1 MSTMSTPYQNI
12 NSLKAE
18 KAAVS
23 SKAESLLD
31 TAIKANRGLNKAEQ
45 EHYNGYIEV
54 LKSINNKIDLHTEN
68 AIFGS
73 SDTQGV
79 VVAPY
84 GRVAPDSQSASPRSS
99 GFSGRIR
106 AAIASA
112 PSDVREE
119 IQAFESYIKGD
130 IRMAANLTPAADGA
144 VIIPSFVVDAVER
157 AYTDFRPVETV
168 ARIWGTDTGADVT
181 FPVLSDTESA
191 VQLNAAAAT
200 GADDT
205 VSGDTPPTA
214 LTGPTLKAYKVSSK
228 PNFIPR
234 ETATDSSVDIVGEI
248 ILAQYARI
256 ARFENLKYTRGTG
269 TNEAEGFL
277 TNATKYVTGAVSLD
291 LDIALD
297 LAYNIPSLYRAGGVY
312 MMTDTTAK
320 YLRKLKT
327 GLSGD
332 KRQLW
337 ADADATKGT
346 PATLHGYPV
355 VINNDMDDVS
365 ADGTFAAKNPLVFG
379 NFSKFVIRK
388 AEQGRAFLRRYEV
401 PAKDGVAVITFSR
414 SDSKLIVPAA
424 ISKVAVS

>member
-1 MSTMSTPYQNI
+1 MSTIATISNI
-12 NSLKAE
+12 RAEIKKHRDAAE
-18 KAAVS
+18 KLCDDATAKGNDLSGVS
-23 SKAESLLD
+23 LTEYNQHVSE
-31 TAIKANRGLNKAEQ
+31 IKGLNKNLDGWIAKAE
-45 EHYNGYIEV
+45 
-54 LKSINNKIDLHTEN
+54 
-68 AIFGS
+68 AMAS
-73 SDTQGV
+73 SPFNRQPASQP
-79 VVAPY
+79 VASSLFSP
-84 GRVAPDSQSASPRSS
+84 ANPSQASL
-99 GFSGRIR
+99 SGRIR
-106 AAIASA
+106 AAYAGTSGE
-112 PSDVREE
+112 VREQLE
-119 IQAFESYIKGD
+119 AFEAYIKGD
-130 IRMAANLTPAADGA
+130 IKAAANLTPTGDGA

-157 AYTDFRPVETV
+157 NYTDFRPVETV

-181 FPVLSDTESA
+181 FPVLSDSESA
-191 VQLNAAAAT
+191 VQLSSAAAT

-277 TNATKYVTGAVSLD
+277 TNATKFVTGAVALD

-297 LAYNIPSLYRAGGVY
+297 VAYSVPSLYRTGGVY
-312 MMTDTTAK
+312 MMTDTTAR

-346 PATLHGYPV
+346 PATLHGYAV

-379 NFSKFVIRK
+379 NFTKFVIRK